1 MKLIKLQGALIAPC
15 GYKWYSNGKSRFNK
29 NYKHYLIKE
38 DKIMTREEKL
48 WTMRMVDLKN
58 LADKL
63 GIKINTKAAKEKA
76 IAKIL
81 EAEGKTEEP
90 KVEEPKVEE
99 PKVEEPKVEE
109 PKVEEVKKV
118 EEPKIEKPKTEEPKA
133 EGNNLIPK
141 KGAMIEYNGKSQN
154 LRHWA
159 REIGVSTSTL
169 YRRIYKANW
178 PLEKA
183 LQKGNDK

>member
-1 MKLIKLQGALIAPC
+1 MKLIELQGALTAPC

-76 IAKIL
+76 IVKIL

-90 KVEEPKVEE
+90 KVNPVTEIKTEVEE
-99 PKVEEPKVEE
+99 PKA
-109 PKVEEVKKV
+109 EEVKKV
-118 EEPKIEKPKTEEPKA
+118 EEPKIEEVKTEEPKS

>member
-1 MKLIKLQGALIAPC
+1 
-15 GYKWYSNGKSRFNK
+15 
-29 NYKHYLIKE
+29 
-38 DKIMTREEKL
+38 MTREEKL

-81 EAEGKTEEP
+81 EAEGKTEEQ
-90 KVEEPKVEE
+90 KVEEPKIEE
-99 PKVEEPKVEE
+99 S
-109 PKVEEVKKV
+109 KVEEVKKV
-118 EEPKIEKPKTEEPKA
+118 EEPKIEEPKIEEPKA